1 MVENSKTFGK
11 SEAKRDFNLVP
22 KVFSL
27 ENEKTLGMKGEILVP
42 DFTLTANFKMAAKEN
57 TFQAPMK

>member
-1 MVENSKTFGK
+1 MVGNSKTFGK

-27 ENEKTLGMKGEILVP
+27 ENEKTLGMRQRSW
-42 DFTLTANFKMAAKEN
+42 
-57 TFQAPMK
+57 FQTSR

>member
-11 SEAKRDFNLVP
+11 SDEKRDFNLVR

-27 ENEKTLGMKGEILVP
+27 ENEKTLGMRQRSW
-42 DFTLTANFKMAAKEN
+42 
-57 TFQAPMK
+57 FQTSS